1 MSRLNTH
8 TAQPHKTFFRSNPIM
23 NRLNKVDATAAE
35 DGKSAGYGRITAK
48 TAFFLLATVGGMML
62 YLVLNATIFA
72 GMEKTIELNYRGF
85 HTVIAVA
92 PIIWAAVVTV
102 VAIIAQIV
110 AAFGPGTIPV
120 SGTIYSACQGFLI
133 AFIVFSLIPGYEYL
147 GLLALL
153 ITVVVVF
160 CMAMLYAKGVI
171 RVTKKFVMVLLTMVA
186 AMVGISLLTLIFS
199 FIPLT
204 RPFVMQILGNFWVSI
219 GLTILSLI
227 IACLFLI
234 SDFATIDYVVENK
247 MSAKY
252 EWMAAFGLAF
262 TILWVYVKILDLLI
276 KIVGKGKK

>member
-1 MSRLNTH
+1 
-8 TAQPHKTFFRSNPIM
+8 M
-23 NRLNKVDATAAE
+23 NRLNKIEAVPAE
-35 DGKSAGYGRITAK
+35 GKAAGYGRITAK
-48 TAFFLLATVGGMML
+48 TAFFLLVTVGGMML
-62 YLVLNATIFA
+62 YLVLNATLFA
-72 GMEKTIELNYRGF
+72 GLEKTIQLNYRGF
-85 HTVIAVA
+85 QTAIAVQ
-92 PIIWAAVVTV
+92 PIIWAAVVTI

-147 GLLALL
+147 GLLALA

-171 RVTKKFVMVLLTMVA
+171 RVTKKFFMVLLTMVA
-186 AMVGISLLTLIFS
+186 AMVGISLLTFIGSL
-199 FIPLT
+199 IPLT
-204 RPFVMQILGNFWVSI
+204 RPFVMQIMGNFWVSI
-219 GLTILSLI
+219 GLTLLSI
-227 IACLFLI
+227 VIACLFLI

-276 KIVGKGKK
+276 RIVGRSKN